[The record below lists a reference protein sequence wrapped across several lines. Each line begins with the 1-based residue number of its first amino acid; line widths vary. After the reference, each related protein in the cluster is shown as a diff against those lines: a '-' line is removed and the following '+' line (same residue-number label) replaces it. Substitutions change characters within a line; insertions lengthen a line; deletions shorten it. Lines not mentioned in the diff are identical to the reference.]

1 MAARRKS
8 PREIRRDCLRIV
20 SAFGVVRVPSW
31 LKMNLLLYWLARA
44 FIACLQSLPLKLVA
58 RIGRA
63 GGAVAFR
70 LDARH
75 RRVTLQ
81 NLTRCFGQEKS
92 PEEIFAIARE
102 NFRRLGE
109 NYLSAIK
116 TAAMSFEEL
125 RPHLEF
131 VGNECLPQKT
141 GGTAPRNVVVAI
153 GHFGNFELYARLQ
166 SVLSGYQG
174 ATTYRA
180 LNQPALNRLMQDLR
194 ARSGCLFFE
203 RRADGH
209 ALRRRMEQRGVVLGL
224 LADQS
229 ARGMRAPFLGHDC
242 NTGLAPAI
250 LALRYDAEL
259 YTQICYRVGL
269 AHWRLEFGEKIPTH
283 ADGRPRASEAIMRDV
298 NRALEIAV
306 RRDPANWFWVH
317 RRWKD

>member
-1 MAARRKS
+1 
-8 PREIRRDCLRIV
+8 
-20 SAFGVVRVPSW
+20 
-31 LKMNLLLYWLARA
+31 MNTVLYWLARA
-44 FIACLQSLPLKLVA
+44 FIAGIQLLPLTFVA
-58 RIGRA
+58 RLGRA
-63 GGAVAFR
+63 GGTIAFH

-75 RRVTLQ
+75 RRVTLK
-81 NLTRCFGQEKS
+81 NLTLCFGNEKS
-92 PEEIFAIARE
+92 TEEIRAIAQE

-109 NYLSAIK
+109 NYMCAIK
-116 TAAMSFEEL
+116 TAAMTFEEL
-125 RPHLEF
+125 KPHLEF
-131 VGNECLPQKT
+131 IGNECLPKKI
-141 GGTAPRNVVVAI
+141 GDESPKNVVVAI

-229 ARGMRAPFLGHDC
+229 AKGLRAPFLGHDC

-259 YTQICYRVGL
+259 YTQICYRV
-269 AHWRLEFGEKIPTH
+269 APAKWRLEFGEKIPTH
-283 ADGRPRASEAIMRDV
+283 ENGQPRSSEEIMRDV
-298 NRALEIAV
+298 NRALETAV

-317 RRWKD
+317 RRWKN

>member
-1 MAARRKS
+1 MCFCKEKS
-8 PREIRRDCLRIV
+8 TAEIR
-20 SAFGVVRVPSW
+20 
-31 LKMNLLLYWLARA
+31 
-44 FIACLQSLPLKLVA
+44 
-58 RIGRA
+58 
-63 GGAVAFR
+63 
-70 LDARH
+70 
-75 RRVTLQ
+75 
-81 NLTRCFGQEKS
+81 
-92 PEEIFAIARE
+92 AIAQE

-109 NYLSAIK
+109 NYLCAVK
-116 TAAMSFEEL
+116 TAAMTFDEL

-131 VGNECLPQKT
+131 VGNECLPKKI
-141 GGTAPRNVVVAI
+141 GDESPKNVVVAI

-209 ALRRRMEQRGVVLGL
+209 TLRRRMEQRGVVLGL

-229 ARGMRAPFLGHDC
+229 AKGLRAPFLGHDC

-259 YTQICYRVGL
+259 YTQICYRI
-269 AHWRLEFGEKIPTH
+269 APAKWRLEFGEKISTH
-283 ADGRPRASEAIMRDV
+283 ENGQPRSSEEIIRDV
-298 NRALEIAV
+298 NHALEIAV

-317 RRWKD
+317 RRWKN

>member
-1 MAARRKS
+1 
-8 PREIRRDCLRIV
+8 
-20 SAFGVVRVPSW
+20 
-31 LKMNLLLYWLARA
+31 MNTLLYWLGRT
-44 FIACLQSLPLKLVA
+44 FIACIQILPLKLVA
-58 RIGRA
+58 RLGRA
-63 GGAVAFR
+63 GGALAFH
-70 LDARH
+70 LDGRH
-75 RRVTLQ
+75 RRVVLN
-81 NLTRCFGQEKS
+81 NLTLCFGKEKS
-92 PEEIFAIARE
+92 AEEIHAIAHE
-102 NFRRLGE
+102 NFRRIGE

-131 VGNECLPQKT
+131 IGNECLPQKN
-141 GGTAPRNVVVAI
+141 GDAPPRNVVVAI

-166 SVLSGYQG
+166 DTLSGYQG

-203 RRADGH
+203 RRDDGR
-209 ALRRRMEQRGVVLGL
+209 ALRRRMEQRGVMLGL

-229 ARGMRAPFLGHDC
+229 TKGLRAPFLGRDC

-259 YTQICYRVGL
+259 YTQICYRVAL
-269 AHWRLEFGEKIPTH
+269 AKWRLEFGEKIPTH
-283 ADGRPRASEAIMRDV
+283 ENGQPRSSEEIMRDV
-298 NRALEIAV
+298 NRALETAV

>member
-1 MAARRKS
+1 
-8 PREIRRDCLRIV
+8 
-20 SAFGVVRVPSW
+20 
-31 LKMNLLLYWLARA
+31 MNTVLYWLART
-44 FIACLQSLPLKLVA
+44 FIACIQLLPLKLVA
-58 RIGRA
+58 RLGRA
-63 GGAVAFR
+63 GGALAFH

-75 RRVTLQ
+75 RRVTLK
-81 NLTRCFGQEKS
+81 NLTLCFAPEKS
-92 PEEIFAIARE
+92 AAEIHALAQE

-109 NYLSAIK
+109 NYLCAVK
-116 TAAMSFEEL
+116 TAAMTFEEL

-131 VGNECLPQKT
+131 VGNECLPRKT
-141 GGTAPRNVVVAI
+141 DDTAPRNVVVAI

-180 LNQPALNRLMQDLR
+180 LNRLMQDLR

-209 ALRRRMEQRGVVLGL
+209 ALRRRMEQRGMVLGL

-229 ARGMRAPFLGHDC
+229 AKGMRAPFLGHDC

-259 YTQICYRVGL
+259 YTQICYRVAL
-269 AHWRLEFGEKIPTH
+269 AKWRLEFGEKIPTH
-283 ADGRPRASEAIMRDV
+283 ENGEPRSSAAIMLDV
-298 NRALEIAV
+298 NRALETAV

-317 RRWKD
+317 RRWKK

>member
-1 MAARRKS
+1 
-8 PREIRRDCLRIV
+8 
-20 SAFGVVRVPSW
+20 
-31 LKMNLLLYWLARA
+31 MNTVLYWLART
-44 FIACLQSLPLKLVA
+44 FIAGVQLLPLKLVA
-58 RIGRA
+58 RLGRA
-63 GGAVAFR
+63 GGAIAFH

-75 RRVTLQ
+75 RRVTLN
-81 NLTRCFGQEKS
+81 NLTMCFAAEKS
-92 PEEIFAIARE
+92 AAEIRAIAQE

-109 NYLSAIK
+109 NYLCAIK
-116 TAAMSFEEL
+116 TAAMTFDEL
-125 RPHLEF
+125 RPRLEF
-131 VGNECLPQKT
+131 IGNECLPKKI
-141 GGTAPRNVVVAI
+141 GDESPNNVVVAI

-209 ALRRRMEQRGVVLGL
+209 ALRRRMEQRGIVLGL

-229 ARGMRAPFLGHDC
+229 AKGLRAPFLGHDC

-259 YTQICYRVGL
+259 YTQICYRI
-269 AHWRLEFGEKIPTH
+269 APAKWRLEFGAQIPTH
-283 ADGRPRASEAIMRDV
+283 ENGHPRTSEAIMRDV
-298 NRALEIAV
+298 NRALETAV

-317 RRWKD
+317 RRWKN